1 MSEGEKQ
8 EQSEIEQG
16 QKSVNIRLCNYSLL
30 VRAQSFSSSG
40 LSSQLMAL
48 LGGYGSLLMG
58 MGDSEEGSKKM
69 LDGDEEK
76 MLE

>member
-1 MSEGEKQ
+1 
-8 EQSEIEQG
+8 
-16 QKSVNIRLCNYSLL
+16 
-30 VRAQSFSSSG
+30 
-40 LSSQLMAL
+40 MAL

-58 MGDSEEGSKKM
+58 MDGSEEAGGVPKKM